1 MRTATGRLVWIFA
14 VGLSAATAHAD
25 PRAEAAFQRGREA
38 LQVGSYREAC
48 AAFEESNAIDPQGN
62 TQFNIALCSEE
73 LGKLGTA
80 LRIHRDLA
88 QRDDHQWKAK
98 AAELAR
104 QLEPRAP
111 RARIGVV
118 KRGKKRPPKGVVV
131 TVNGLVADD
140 PRDVPVDLGPNSI
153 VVTAPGYQTFSGSLS
168 ATAEGRTFPLDVRL
182 DVDASAPPVTEPT
195 EPEEPDEPAPGGRS
209 IRKPLGIGTTIVG
222 GLALIGGGIAGLASL
237 DRWQQVDALCPDARC
252 PAPDFARANELRDE
266 ARSYGSLS
274 TGLFVGGGALV
285 ATGLLLWLTAPS
297 ATDDGS
303 VALSPSVSPTYSGL
317 SLRGRF

>member
-1 MRTATGRLVWIFA
+1 MRTATRRVVWILA
-14 VGLSAATAHAD
+14 VCLSAATAHAD

-38 LQVGSYREAC
+38 LQVGNYREAC
-48 AAFEESNAIDPQGN
+48 ARFEESNAIDPQGN

-88 QRDDHQWKAK
+88 KRDDHQWKAK
-98 AAELAR
+98 AAELAA

-111 RARIGVV
+111 RARISVA

-131 TVNGLVADD
+131 TVNGLVAED

-153 VVTAPGYQTFSGSLS
+153 VVTAPGYETFSGSLS
-168 ATAEGRTFPLDVRL
+168 ATAEGRTFQLDERL
-182 DVDASAPPVTEPT
+182 VVDASAPPITDPT
-195 EPEEPDEPAPGGRS
+195 EPEEPAPGRS
-209 IRKPLGIGTTIVG
+209 IRKTLGIGTTIAG

-237 DRWQQVDALCPDARC
+237 DRWQQVDALCPDSRC
-252 PAPDFARANELRDE
+252 PAPDFARAHEVRDE

-274 TGLFVGGGALV
+274 TGLLIGGGALV
-285 ATGLLLWLTAPS
+285 AAGLFLWFTAPS
-297 ATDDGS
+297 DTDDGN
-303 VALSPSVSPTYSGL
+303 VALSPSVSPSFSGL
-317 SLRGRF
+317 SLSGRF